1 MHCLYCLS
9 LSIFKVLPIFTE
21 NVLNVSATFSVSDI
35 TLQSSLNMLV
45 PTILFEKF
53 TLTTLQNFLLS
64 VMCLTF
70 KGP

>member
-9 LSIFKVLPIFTE
+9 LSIFKVLLIFTE

-53 TLTTLQNFLLS
+53 TLTTLQNFLL
-64 VMCLTF
+64 TF
-70 KGP
+70 KEP